1 MQPKSPETGGAA
13 AGQPSV
19 SVMSLD
25 FKSKTFE
32 SISLDRVPDA
42 CRSGKFCW
50 VDLHLDADGGVPAD
64 ALVTQGLCPAQ
75 VLSHARTGEPAIQ
88 FFRYEQCIHLVLV
101 GCRLNGDRFIEER
114 LDAIVSANALVTIH
128 RGEPDF
134 LRAVKREYLT
144 DFVRHAA
151 TPSFLLY
158 ELWDHLLDN
167 FVLIQKS
174 FEDRVVNIQKSLAGS
189 PDESI
194 FRDASELGSQL
205 LHFRK
210 VVLPARTVLT
220 DLSARKSAF
229 VSEASQ
235 GFLGNMVN
243 TVERILQDVLVD
255 RDILS
260 DSLNNYMSMVAH
272 NTNKVMS
279 KLTVVSVI
287 FLPLTFLCGVYGMN
301 FEVLPELKFE
311 WAYGAFWCVVI
322 VIALILVL
330 FMRRIR
336 ML

>member
-1 MQPKSPETGGAA
+1 MHTQSPQSRDSVSDRPA
-13 AGQPSV
+13 V
-19 SVMSLD
+19 SVMCLD
-25 FKSKTFE
+25 FKTKTHE
-32 SISLDRVPDA
+32 SIPLERVADA
-42 CRSGKFCW
+42 GRAGKFSW
-50 VDLHLDADGGVPAD
+50 VDLHLDAEGGAPAD
-64 ALVTQGLCPAQ
+64 ALVTQGLCPAE
-75 VLSHARTGEPAIQ
+75 VLHHAREDEPAIQ
-88 FFRYEQCIHLVLV
+88 FSRYEQCIHLVLV
-101 GCRLNGDRFIEER
+101 GCRWTGEAFSLER
-114 LDAIVSANALVTIH
+114 LDVVISAHALVTMH
-128 RGEPDF
+128 RGEPSF

-151 TPSFLLY
+151 SPSFLLY
-158 ELWDHLLDN
+158 ELWDHLLDH
-167 FVLIQKS
+167 FAAVQKS
-174 FEDRVVNIQKSLAGS
+174 FEERVVQIQHALTEN

-194 FRDASELGSQL
+194 FRDASGLGSQL
-205 LHFRK
+205 LNFRK
-210 VVLPARTVLT
+210 VVLPARTVLS
-220 DLSARKSAF
+220 DLSIRKSAF

-235 GFLGNMVN
+235 GFLGNMVG

-311 WAYGAFWCVVI
+311 WAYGAFWGVVI
-322 VIALILVL
+322 VIALSLVL